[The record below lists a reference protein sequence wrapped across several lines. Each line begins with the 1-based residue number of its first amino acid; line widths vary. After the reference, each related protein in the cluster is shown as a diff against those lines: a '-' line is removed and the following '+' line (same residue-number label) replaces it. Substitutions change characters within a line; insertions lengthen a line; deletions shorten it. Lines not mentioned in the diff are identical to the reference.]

1 MVNNRTDMEELFAA
15 REHLSC
21 ELTHLW
27 DVRRE
32 KDIKT
37 NKNTKIPP
45 HRRKKFYTSVY
56 KLYTMVV
63 SYSL

>member
-27 DVRRE
+27 DVKRE
-32 KDIKT
+32 KDIKI
-37 NKNTKIPP
+37 KI
-45 HRRKKFYTSVY
+45 RKSHHTEGKSFILQSINCIQW
-56 KLYTMVV
+56 
-63 SYSL
+63 